1 MKKVKDVFQKGKKR
15 LSLPDH
21 WVQAI
26 ADAKKV
32 GNPLADLDHS
42 RAERSRAAFVVIA
55 WGGKDEMKLVKK
67 HPKVKAYL
75 DELKDYR

>member
-15 LSLPDH
+15 LNLPGH

-26 ADAKKV
+26 ADAKRV
-32 GNPLADLDHS
+32 STPLADLDHS
-42 RAERSRAAFVVIA
+42 RPERSRAAFVVIA
-55 WGGKDEMKLVKK
+55 WGDKDEMKKVKQ